1 MPALIGGE
9 LGCIDE
15 LIRGSTHDHRHHW
28 LEPYIDLPHGTRVN
42 VSARALA
49 EAISPCATRRVGI
62 DADGV
67 YALLMLRNFD
77 TSLAS
82 LEEDAAEESDPAET
96 DFCSNGDGELAN
108 TPLCSA
114 VGVNAKTIVR
124 LLLDHHADPDGYQF
138 RQFDWTDGTPW
149 EEITPLF
156 RAVMQCQPDLV
167 DMLLQ
172 ARAEPD
178 EWGYKKN
185 LEAYHPDGGQHVD
198 RITPL
203 WQAMKAAC
211 GTSPNSQRGRDSRA
225 IVWSL
230 LLYGARPDC
239 KGKIEYFSGSGADDS
254 EGSGADGS
262 EGTANTSDSETT
274 PLEAAQRRKAMAP
287 EPEMPDPRWSA
298 DVVATLGSLMS

>member
-9 LGCIDE
+9 LGGIDE
-15 LIRGSTHDHRHHW
+15 LIRGSTQDHCRHW
-28 LEPYIDLPHGTRVN
+28 LQPYIDLPHGARVK
-42 VSARALA
+42 VSVQALA
-49 EAISPCATRRVGI
+49 EAISPCATRQVRL

-77 TSLAS
+77 AS
-82 LEEDAAEESDPAET
+82 LVSLEDDAAEDSEPADT
-96 DFCSNGDGELAN
+96 DFCSNRDDELAN

-138 RQFDWTDGTPW
+138 RQFDLADGTPW

-156 RAVMQCQPDLV
+156 LAVMQCKPDLV

-178 EWGYKKN
+178 DWGYEKN
-185 LEAYHPDGGQHVD
+185 LCGEAAHPDGGQHVD

-203 WQAMKAAC
+203 WRAMEDAC
-211 GTSPNSQRGRDSRA
+211 DSNPKSQRGRDSRA

-230 LLYGARPDC
+230 LLYGARPDR

-254 EGSGADGS
+254 EGSLDSDGN
-262 EGTANTSDSETT
+262 ANTSDSETT
-274 PLEAAQRRKAMAP
+274 PLVAAKKRKAMAP
-287 EPEMPDPRWSA
+287 GPEMPDPRWSV